1 MRKCRSVMRRRERCQ
16 LLRVSC
22 VSFSFQNS
30 PICKNEKVLPEK
42 VRLPESSCF
51 TIVSTILPPYMHSL
65 QVSHNSNRQHF
76 VFPGG
81 GFPPCTWSIARAD
94 DTGMTSTPS
103 PPSPQ
108 PPYQPLGWS
117 YRYHIPFGSSP
128 SLRSSMQGTTQ
139 SPCVN
144 SISGK

>member
-1 MRKCRSVMRRRERCQ
+1 MRRRERCQ

-42 VRLPESSCF
+42 VGLPESSCF
-51 TIVSTILPPYMHSL
+51 TNVSTILPPYMHSL

-81 GFPPCTWSIARAD
+81 GGVRHPRGPLR
-94 DTGMTSTPS
+94 GLMT
-103 PPSPQ
+103 
-108 PPYQPLGWS
+108 LE
-117 YRYHIPFGSSP
+117 
-128 SLRSSMQGTTQ
+128 
-139 SPCVN
+139 
-144 SISGK
+144 

>member
-1 MRKCRSVMRRRERCQ
+1 MRRRERCQ

-42 VRLPESSCF
+42 VGLPESSCF

-81 GFPPCTWSIARAD
+81 GFPPSTWSIARAD

-103 PPSPQ
+103 PPSPSAF
-108 PPYQPLGWS
+108 L
-117 YRYHIPFGSSP
+117 
-128 SLRSSMQGTTQ
+128 SLLLLLLFCGGRVGGGRV
-139 SPCVN
+139 C
-144 SISGK
+144 